1 MRHWDFQ
8 LATHLKGFRQL
19 FIFLAGIKKQLF
31 SNFFGLI
38 GLLLPVLPGI
48 PFLIIAVVLLAT
60 SGDTG
65 SAQPLDGLRLAA
77 LRIARLCLIS
87 LDMLSKRLF
96 GRLSTVIGQN
106 LEIPFHT
113 QELERPWRPR
123 AGSDGTTGELCHLNG
138 ESERVCMSCSL

>member
-1 MRHWDFQ
+1 MLIVDIDCLLLFYMNYLLWHNPCIHVDDYQSRQATALKQTPIH
-8 LATHLKGFRQL
+8 LAHATRTV
-19 FIFLAGIKKQLF
+19 IAITCM
-31 SNFFGLI
+31 FFGLI

-96 GRLSTVIGQN
+96 GR
-106 LEIPFHT
+106 
-113 QELERPWRPR
+113 
-123 AGSDGTTGELCHLNG
+123 
-138 ESERVCMSCSL
+138 

>member
-1 MRHWDFQ
+1 MLIVDIDC
-8 LATHLKGFRQL
+8 LLL
-19 FIFLAGIKKQLF
+19 FYMNYLLWHNPCIHVDDYQ
-31 SNFFGLI
+31 FGLI

-96 GRLSTVIGQN
+96 GR
-106 LEIPFHT
+106 
-113 QELERPWRPR
+113 
-123 AGSDGTTGELCHLNG
+123 
-138 ESERVCMSCSL
+138 